1 MPATERI
8 LHIHNMVS
16 PQKAHSTIAFIG
28 GGNMAE
34 AIIGGLVSSGH
45 PSSSISFSDLAQERR
60 DYMKSKYPS
69 IKSSA
74 DNLDVVADA
83 EVVILA
89 VKPQVLHNV
98 VNGIAPALQTGKPLV
113 ISIVA
118 GIAAADINRWIGGG
132 ESAIVRCMPNT
143 PALVGEGAAGLYATP
158 AVTEAQ
164 MGLAEKIV
172 NAISKQTIW
181 VDSESQIDTVTAISG
196 SGPAYFFLI
205 MEAMEN
211 AGVEAGLSKEDAK
224 ALTIQTC
231 LGAAKIAQNSDEE
244 LATLRRKVTSPKG
257 TTEAAINA
265 MEDGKIR
272 NVMAS
277 AVQAAQK
284 RSQELAELFGKQ

>member
-1 MPATERI
+1 
-8 LHIHNMVS
+8 
-16 PQKAHSTIAFIG
+16 
-28 GGNMAE
+28 MAE
-34 AIIGGLVSSGH
+34 AIIGGLVASGH
-45 PSSSISFSDLAQERR
+45 PSSNISFSDLAQERR

-69 IKSSA
+69 ITSSP
-74 DNLDVVADA
+74 DNLEVIADA

-98 VNGIAPALQTGKPLV
+98 VNGISQTLQARKPLI

-118 GIAAADINRWIGGG
+118 GIAAADINRWVGGS

-143 PALVGEGAAGLYATP
+143 PALVGEGAAGLYATEV
-158 AVTEAQ
+158 VTNAQ
-164 MGLAEKIV
+164 KNLAEKIV
-172 NAISKQTIW
+172 NAVSKETIW
-181 VDSESQIDTVTAISG
+181 VATENQIDSVTAISG

-211 AGVEAGLSKEDAK
+211 AGVEAGLSREDAK

-231 LGAAKIAQNSDEE
+231 LGAAKTAQNSEDD

-265 MEDGKIR
+265 MEAGHIR
-272 NVMAS
+272 EVMAS

-284 RSQELAELFGKQ
+284 RSNELAELFGKQ